1 MTGVGMLDIT
11 GLRGTALSHILSSG
25 RCSPRTSYAGCVVV
39 PSRSPGPAVPTP
51 NPVAEPNLDPTPTGP
66 TPTTPPPTPPLA
78 MQGAV
83 ITDMTLLP
91 ACLATA
97 DNPGRPCTKST
108 QGGEDAGT
116 ADDDGSD
123 VIERVDTQGE
133 DVEVMGTLLDVAA
146 VDDGGPHSLKLH
158 LFQEVAAWGWERQVR
173 HRRTGA
179 ESPGLP
185 FPSTSAPRRRPHP
198 ALCRRPSVPH
208 PTTPGRCPSQPGP
221 RPGADH

>member
-1 MTGVGMLDIT
+1 
-11 GLRGTALSHILSSG
+11 
-25 RCSPRTSYAGCVVV
+25 
-39 PSRSPGPAVPTP
+39 
-51 NPVAEPNLDPTPTGP
+51 
-66 TPTTPPPTPPLA
+66 

-91 ACLATA
+91 AYLATA
-97 DNPGRPCTKST
+97 DNPGPPCTKST

-123 VIERVDTQGE
+123 VIESVDTQGE

-173 HRRTGA
+173 HGRTGA

-185 FPSTSAPRRRPHP
+185 VPSTSAGPSRPRRRPHP
-198 ALCRRPSVPH
+198 RATLCRRPSVPH
-208 PTTPGRCPSQPGP
+208 PTAPGHCPSQPGP